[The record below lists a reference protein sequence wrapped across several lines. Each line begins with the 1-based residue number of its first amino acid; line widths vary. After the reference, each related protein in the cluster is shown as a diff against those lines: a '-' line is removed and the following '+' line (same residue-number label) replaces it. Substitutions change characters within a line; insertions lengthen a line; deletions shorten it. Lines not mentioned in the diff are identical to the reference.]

1 MFKNKKRIVL
11 FIALIVFIASVL
23 YQAICVNNYTE
34 VPGKIIEVNNHD
46 MHIFATGKREDKPVY
61 ENWEKTQNEL
71 LKISSRTEQ
80 IIFPN
85 TKHYIHHEKA
95 NGINERIKSWK
106 GELQ

>member
-46 MHIFATGKREDKPVY
+46 MHIFATGKREDKPVIVMTVGSGTTTPY
-61 ENWEKTQNEL
+61 ADFYPLYNK
-71 LKISSRTEQ
+71 LKKKIE
-80 IIFPN
+80 
-85 TKHYIHHEKA
+85 
-95 NGINERIKSWK
+95 
-106 GELQ
+106 